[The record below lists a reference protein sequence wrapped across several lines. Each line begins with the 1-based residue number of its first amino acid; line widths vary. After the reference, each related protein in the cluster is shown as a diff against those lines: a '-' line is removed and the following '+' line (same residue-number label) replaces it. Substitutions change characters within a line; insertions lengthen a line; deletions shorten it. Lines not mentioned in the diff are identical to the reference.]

1 MARQGKGAT
10 LNGKPIKAKTTT
22 DLSKAVINSEFGSSR
37 EPERIATVVDN
48 MKRVIMSPAR
58 GLRGLGSAACNICA
72 VAAGQTDGY
81 FETGMHIW
89 DIAAAGLI
97 LQEAGGVIRSTTGGE
112 LDFLGRKIIATATEE
127 LAQQI

>member
-1 MARQGKGAT
+1 
-10 LNGKPIKAKTTT
+10 
-22 DLSKAVINSEFGSSR
+22 
-37 EPERIATVVDN
+37 
-48 MKRVIMSPAR
+48 MKLFS

-97 LQEAGGVIRSTTGGE
+97 LQEAAGVIRSTTGGE

-127 LAQQI
+127 LAQQIAKNITQIDVEPDGIES